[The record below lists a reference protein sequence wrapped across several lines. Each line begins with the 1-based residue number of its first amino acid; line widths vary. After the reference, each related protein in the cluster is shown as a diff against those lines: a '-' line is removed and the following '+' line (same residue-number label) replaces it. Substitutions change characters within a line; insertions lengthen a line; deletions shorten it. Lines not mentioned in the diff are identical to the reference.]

1 MGMVFLNSFG
11 ELIIICCFCT
21 IIHFNICEV
30 NLTLIVPLS
39 LPPSPSNRNC
49 AEVRINPKI
58 VEQTTELTPFVQCSD
73 TSYSYYEATQDC
85 TGYVYCMAGGDID
98 GPYDCGVDMLYDTD
112 TQRCMWADQVTSCS
126 GGSGG
131 GGAESSS
138 PGVPTL
144 MPTPKPTQKNAL
156 LDWEKIPRHH
166 DKVIIGYCKF
176 VLVSCSKLMCML

>member
-11 ELIIICCFCT
+11 EFIYYFAFLVFI
-21 IIHFNICEV
+21 FNICESESHT
-30 NLTLIVPLS
+30 NSSSLSPPL
-39 LPPSPSNRNC
+39 NRNC
-49 AEVRINPKI
+49 AEVRINPKM
-58 VEQTTELTPFVQCSD
+58 VEQTDELTPFVQCAD

-126 GGSGG
+126 GSGG
-131 GGAESSS
+131 GVESS

-144 MPTPKPTQKNAL
+144 MPTPKPTQKNSL

-176 VLVSCSKLMCML
+176 VFG

>member
-1 MGMVFLNSFG
+1 MKV
-11 ELIIICCFCT
+11 
-21 IIHFNICEV
+21 
-30 NLTLIVPLS
+30 TLILHLFS
-39 LPPSPSNRNC
+39 LPLNRNC
-49 AEVRINPKI
+49 AEVRINPKM
-58 VEQTTELTPFVQCSD
+58 VEQTTELPPFVQCAD

-126 GGSGG
+126 GGGNGG
-131 GGAESSS
+131 GGAESS

-176 VLVSCSKLMCML
+176 VFVLIVQS